1 MPTFNFKS
9 SFLKKPA
16 ALARRPDYGSGST
29 AKLAE
34 TPWDKPM
41 ADKPLMAY
49 RKYRCEN
56 CGHEQ
61 NIQTNHT
68 GMVYDYCKDCS
79 WKGQAFGK
87 GLGGP
92 IGGLGTQI
100 YRPFKLTEDPA
111 VEVKRRDD
119 KFLNSVG
126 VTAAAGSAPREY
138 PVKKDKEGFWY
149 VMGLPGEELS
159 EGMKD
164 APVVPTPN
172 TWLNVHNQVK
182 GLELAEQLYRELYAE
197 FQTNDN
203 LREGDIFN
211 TPVGKFI
218 CQGVDVFPYDEPA
231 KRIIGE
237 VDDSYKCTCGCDQ
250 GEHRKKF
257 DDNGY
262 PYYGECTQHPECK
275 EYVKRG

>member
-1 MPTFNFKS
+1 MDTQTLSEENMPTFNFKS

-16 ALARRPDYGSGST
+16 ALARRPDYMST
-29 AKLAE
+29 SEPKEATGLGFGDPQSDKQRLMEEVSRYKALLAKTKDIQESKDLAFKLSLAEAKL
-34 TPWDKPM
+34 
-41 ADKPLMAY
+41 
-49 RKYRCEN
+49 
-56 CGHEQ
+56 
-61 NIQTNHT
+61 
-68 GMVYDYCKDCS
+68 
-79 WKGQAFGK
+79 
-87 GLGGP
+87 
-92 IGGLGTQI
+92 
-100 YRPFKLTEDPA
+100 KL
-111 VEVKRRDD
+111 
-119 KFLNSVG
+119 LNQKQ
-126 VTAAAGSAPREY
+126 AAAGSAPREY

-172 TWLNVHNQVK
+172 TWLNVHNEVK
-182 GLELAEQLYRELYAE
+182 GLELAEQLYRELYAT

-203 LREGDIFN
+203 LREGDVFS

-218 CQGVDVFPYDEPA
+218 CQGVDVLPYDEPA

-237 VDDSYKCTCGCDQ
+237 VDDSYKCGNCDCDQ